1 MKKDSFL
8 LEFLKSGPF
17 LLLIIIA
24 LAVTLGV
31 VFVNHPRAVVKMREN
46 VIYVTPKPIK

>member
-24 LAVTLGV
+24 LVVTLGV
-31 VFVNHPRAVVKMREN
+31 IIANHHKAVVKMREN
-46 VIYVTPKPIK
+46 VIYVTPKPK